1 MTRVGGGRR
10 GRRTALALAAALFA
24 GLALAAA
31 VLMITTDT
39 SAEVGQNVFVNPAGP
54 IDANNSP
61 TVARN
66 PTQPRN
72 VVVVHRVDLP
82 GFSASLQISFDG
94 GRAWQTTAL
103 PLPAGLDRPF
113 APDVA
118 FAQDGTLYVTY
129 VNLQGAG
136 NRPNNLW
143 LSKSTDGGRTL
154 SEPVRI
160 AGDLAF
166 QARLAVDAG
175 GTVYVT
181 WLKVADVAPYA
192 IVAYPSP
199 VVLVRSDDG
208 GTTFSEPVAVSDAER
223 QRVGAASPAVDSA
236 GNVVVLYQDFKRDSR
251 DYQNLDGPVWEE
263 PFALVVTTSR
273 DGGRTWSKGV
283 EVDDSVVPTKRFL
296 VFLPEFP
303 SIAAGPN
310 GSLYVAWADGRN
322 GDLDAFVRR
331 STDGGVSWGAPVRVN
346 DNRLKDGTDQ
356 YMPQVDV
363 APGGRVDVVF
373 YDRRSDPSNLLTET
387 YLAYSDDDGQTFEN
401 LPVSSAPFDSRVGF
415 SANAKVE
422 PDFGSRLGIHS
433 DDDETLT
440 AWTDTRL
447 GTEDTARQDVALARV
462 QVSTKESPALAR
474 LPVAA
479 VLLGL
484 SALCLVGWRLS
495 GRTRPR
501 RDDREP
507 EDHDTK
513 VEPEPADRSASAD
526 QPGPGPAPSPGA
538 EPEPAPRSV
547 EA

>member
-1 MTRVGGGRR
+1 MRRVGGGRR
-10 GRRTALALAAALFA
+10 GRTTALALAAALFA
-24 GLALAAA
+24 GLAVAAA
-31 VLMITTDT
+31 VLLITTDT

-66 PTQPRN
+66 PTRPRN

-82 GFSASLQISFDG
+82 GFSASLQVSFDG

-103 PLPAGLDRPF
+103 PLPADLDRPF

-118 FAQDGTLYVTY
+118 FAPDGTLYVTY

-143 LSKSTDGGRTL
+143 LSKSTDGGLTL
-154 SEPVRI
+154 SEPVKL

-166 QARLAVDAG
+166 QARMAIDSG

-208 GTTFSEPVAVSDAER
+208 GKTFSPPVEVSDPDR
-223 QRVGAASPAVDSA
+223 QRVGAASPVVDSA
-236 GNVVVLYQDFKRDSR
+236 GNVVVLYQDFKDDSR
-251 DYQNLDGPVWEE
+251 DYQNLDGPVWED
-263 PFALVVTTSR
+263 PFALVVTRSR
-273 DGGRTWSKGV
+273 DGGRSWSKGV
-283 EVDDSVVPTKRFL
+283 EVDADVLPTKRFL

-303 SIAAGPN
+303 SIAAGP
-310 GSLYVAWADGRN
+310 GESLYVAWADGRN
-322 GDLDAFVRR
+322 GDLDVFVRR

-356 YMPQVDV
+356 YMPKVDV
-363 APGGRVDVVF
+363 APDGRVDVIF
-373 YDRRSDPSNLLTET
+373 YDRRDDPSNIQTET
-387 YLAYSDDDGQTFEN
+387 YLAYSDDDGGTFDN

-415 SANAKVE
+415 AANAKVE
-422 PDFGSRLGIHS
+422 ADFGSRLGIES
-433 DDDETLT
+433 DDDETL
-440 AWTDTRL
+440 AVWTDTRL

-462 QVSTKESPALAR
+462 QVSTEESPALAR

-495 GRTRPR
+495 GRARPAGP
-501 RDDREP
+501 DDREP
-507 EDHDTK
+507 EDLDTSLD
-513 VEPEPADRSASAD
+513 PEPT
-526 QPGPGPAPSPGA
+526 PGPAPDPAPAS
-538 EPEPAPRSV
+538 EPRPAAEPAPRGV